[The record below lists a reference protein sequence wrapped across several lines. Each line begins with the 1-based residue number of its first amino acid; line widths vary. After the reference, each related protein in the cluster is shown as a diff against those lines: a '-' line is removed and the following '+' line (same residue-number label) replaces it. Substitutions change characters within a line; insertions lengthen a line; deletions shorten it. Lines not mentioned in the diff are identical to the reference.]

1 MIRYCLVI
9 LLALTGVGAQ
19 AQKILSEGA
28 IVYDV
33 SVQTGSS
40 QAKMADVF
48 DGATATVFI
57 KGSQSRTDLKSA
69 IGNSSTIYDSRAGS
83 GVVLREF
90 GAQKLM
96 IRMNRQNWAD
106 KNKKYEG
113 ITYEKTS
120 DAKKIAGYNCVKA
133 IAKLT
138 DGTTFSVYYTTELVL
153 ENKDYDAQFRNLPGV
168 PLEFESVVGSMRVN
182 YSASRVSFDPVP
194 IKQFEVPKS
203 GYREMTYDEGVKA
216 ISQ

>member
-1 MIRYCLVI
+1 MIRYCILI
-9 LLALTGVGAQ
+9 LLVLTGVGTQ

-113 ITYEKTS
+113 ITYEKT
-120 DAKKIAGYNCVKA
+120 DEAKKIAGYNCVKA
-133 IAKLT
+133 IAKLS
-138 DGTTFSVYYTTELVL
+138 DGTSFSVFYTTELVL
-153 ENKDYDAQFRNLPGV
+153 ENKDYDAQFKNLPGV

-216 ISQ
+216 VSQ

>member
-1 MIRYCLVI
+1 MMRSTI
-9 LLALTGVGAQ
+9 LLLFLCGFLNAS

-28 IVYDV
+28 VMYDV

-48 DGATATVFI
+48 DGATAVVFI
-57 KGSQSRTDLKSA
+57 KGGLSRTDLKSA
-69 IGNSSTIYDSRAGS
+69 IGNSSTIYDSKAGS
-83 GVVLREF
+83 GVVMREF

-113 ITYEKTS
+113 IVYTKT
-120 DAKKIAGYNCVKA
+120 DETKKIAGYTCQKA
-133 IAKLT
+133 MAKMT
-138 DGTTFSVYYTTELVL
+138 DGTTFIVYYTPDLVL

-168 PLEFESVVGSMRVN
+168 PLEFESIVGSIRVK
-182 YSASRVSFDPVP
+182 YAASKVSFDPVP
-194 IKQFEVPKS
+194 ISRFEIPRS
-203 GYREMTYDEGVKA
+203 GYREMTYDEGLKA
-216 ISQ
+216 GSQ

>member
-1 MIRYCLVI
+1 MIRYSILI
-9 LLALTGVGAQ
+9 LLALTGIGAQ

-106 KNKKYEG
+106 KNKKYNP
-113 ITYEKTS
+113 T
-120 DAKKIAGYNCVKA
+120 AG
-133 IAKLT
+133 
-138 DGTTFSVYYTTELVL
+138 
-153 ENKDYDAQFRNLPGV
+153 P
-168 PLEFESVVGSMRVN
+168 
-182 YSASRVSFDPVP
+182 
-194 IKQFEVPKS
+194 
-203 GYREMTYDEGVKA
+203 
-216 ISQ
+216 

>member
-1 MIRYCLVI
+1 MIRYCILI
-9 LLALTGVGAQ
+9 LLALTGVGAK
-19 AQKILSEGA
+19 AQKVLSEGV

-69 IGNSSTIYDSRAGS
+69 IGNSSTIYDSRAGI

-96 IRMNRQNWAD
+96 IRMNRQNWAE

-113 ITYEKTS
+113 VTYEKTNE
-120 DAKKIAGYNCVKA
+120 AKKIAGYNCLKA

-138 DGTTFSVYYTTELVL
+138 DGTSFSVFYTTELVL
-153 ENKDYDAQFRNLPGV
+153 ENKDNDAQFRNLPGV
-168 PLEFESVVGSMRVN
+168 ALEFESVVGSMRVN
-182 YSASRVSFDPVP
+182 YSANRVSFDPVP
-194 IKQFEVPKS
+194 MKQFEVPKS